1 MLICRFD
8 TVAVQQLNWRWMLLM
23 ETLNQTLQ
31 YVITAWENKY
41 DVRSVNLIKEIIK
54 EN

>member
-8 TVAVQQLNWRWMLLM
+8 TVAVQQLNWMLLM